1 VTVPP
6 LTKVASADFPA
17 IIETVKSIEAATHA
31 ASGHDVLGEAVW
43 RDLQRPADDSAAFL
57 VDGHAVAHV
66 ARSDNVAPRHWAVG
80 VALAPA
86 MADHVTLLRL
96 LQAVDDH
103 VAAHGGGR
111 VVLWV
116 IGAPPEDDEALTAA
130 GFVADRELYEMRV
143 ALPLDEAPTWPD
155 GVTVRTFQPGRD
167 DQPWVEVN
175 NRAFAGHAEQ
185 GGWTEATLQRRF
197 ADAWFDPTLF
207 LLAFDEQ
214 GLAGFNWLK
223 IHDADRAGRRLGE
236 IFVIGVDPRMQ
247 GTGLG
252 RVLALAGLDLVHQR
266 GIDTGMLFCA
276 ADNAP
281 ALKLYR
287 SLGFTVHRVDRA
299 YERDVQAREAA
310 S

>member
-1 VTVPP
+1 MTVPP

-17 IIETVKSIEAATHA
+17 IIETVKTIAAEAHA

-43 RDLQRPADDSAAFL
+43 RDLQRPAEDSAVFL
-57 VDGHAVAHV
+57 VDGQAVAHV
-66 ARSDNVAPRHWAVG
+66 ARSDNAAPRHWSVGLAVTPT
-80 VALAPA
+80 VT
-86 MADHVTLLRL
+86 DHDTVVPLLH
-96 LQAVDDH
+96 AVDDH

-111 VVLWV
+111 LVLW
-116 IGAPPEDDEALTAA
+116 IIDAHSEDDEALTAA
-130 GFVADRELYEMRV
+130 GFVADRDLYEMRV
-143 ALPLDEAPTWPD
+143 ALPLDEAPAWPD
-155 GVTVRTFQPGRD
+155 GITVRTFEPARD
-167 DQPWVEVN
+167 DEAWVEVN
-175 NRAFAGHAEQ
+175 NRAFADHAEQ

-197 ADAWFDPTLF
+197 ADPWFDPKLF
-207 LLAFDEQ
+207 LLAFDEA

-223 IHDADRAGRRLGE
+223 IHDADGADRRLGE

-252 RVLALAGLDLVHQR
+252 RALALEGLDLVHHQ
-266 GIDTGMLFCA
+266 GIDTGSLFCA

-287 SLGFTVHRVDRA
+287 SLGFTVHRLDRA
-299 YERDVQAREAA
+299 YERDVQEREAA